1 MAEGRRSI
9 RHTRYRLR
17 YDGISALE
25 VEAQETRLKTA
36 QALFQADDSDCDDIA
51 IFVLS
56 KYNETRRKAARN
68 LEPIQRTNLRVN
80 QLGEDYCWNNL
91 RFRKMHIPALM
102 IAWDV
107 PRYIVLPNRSKFD
120 GEECFLLMLRKFGK
134 GIYTV
139 DLEHEFGRDN
149 TQLGRAI
156 KAMINLMYRKH
167 KHLLV
172 DNLPF
177 FEPRYEEFNT
187 AIRRKIQHRYP
198 REPLSNAAK
207 KTGNYINTF

>member
-68 LEPIQRTNLRVN
+68 LEPIQR
-80 QLGEDYCWNNL
+80 
-91 RFRKMHIPALM
+91 
-102 IAWDV
+102 
-107 PRYIVLPNRSKFD
+107 D
-120 GEECFLLMLRKFGK
+120 G
-134 GIYTV
+134 
-139 DLEHEFGRDN
+139 
-149 TQLGRAI
+149 
-156 KAMINLMYRKH
+156 
-167 KHLLV
+167 
-172 DNLPF
+172 
-177 FEPRYEEFNT
+177 
-187 AIRRKIQHRYP
+187 
-198 REPLSNAAK
+198 
-207 KTGNYINTF
+207 